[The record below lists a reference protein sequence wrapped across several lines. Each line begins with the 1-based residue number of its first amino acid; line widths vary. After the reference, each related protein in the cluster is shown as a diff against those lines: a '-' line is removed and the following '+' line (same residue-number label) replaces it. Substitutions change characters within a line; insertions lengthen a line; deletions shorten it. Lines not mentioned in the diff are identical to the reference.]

1 MPVPMTADR
10 RRLPS
15 RLSLLTCC
23 TALVALAPISTLAQE
38 VTVLA
43 PIIVD
48 GSDDDSSTV
57 VAQGLS
63 FGGKVGTDLLDT
75 AGSISV
81 ITQKELRD
89 RGVQSTEQALQYT
102 AGVVT
107 DFYGS
112 DDRWDYFK
120 IRGFNATTY
129 RDGLRVGG
137 SGQSANNLREDVFAY
152 ERVEVLKG
160 ADTTL
165 FGVSD
170 PGGMVNYVTKTPKTE
185 RFGEAYATV
194 GSFSH
199 KEAGV
204 DFGDNLT
211 PDSTLSYRVTAR
223 VQDADAEEDYS
234 RDDGKLLMGGLSWR
248 PSDATTVSVVADYL
262 KSDGSTSAGLPFN
275 TDLDRETFLGEPDFN
290 YVGNERTSLSVMVDH
305 DFGGGLTFS
314 GNARYDDTASD
325 FGMIFLSATPEEGT
339 VIGRSFFSGDTRG
352 HTFNADAR
360 LTYQTD
366 LGSAHSTTTL
376 GAQYVDTGYTAQG
389 YYIATDAIDW
399 TNPNYTGGLNE
410 STLPFYNDARRSE
423 ETRAIYIQQQF
434 DIADRFIISLG
445 LRHDWTDIR
454 QRVKT
459 PTYLDDPEDPTDPND
474 VYARGPDGDFLINT
488 ARSEGD
494 FSETTARVGLTYK
507 ITPELSAYATYAES
521 AVPASTLTLDP
532 ETGKQYEIGVKYQ
545 PEAMRALFSAALF
558 DLTKENITRTDASTG
573 LQYLTG
579 EIRSRGLELEAR
591 AEVMDGLELIAAYT
605 YIDTEVQD
613 ELSGLQG
620 NELEK
625 VPNHLASLWS
635 NYTLAGDGTR
645 GDMTFGLGARYT
657 GTYFNTAANTG
668 GKSEAAVIYDAA
680 VSYEVTPD
688 TALSLN
694 VKNLFDEQ
702 HDTGGSAV
710 YYNPG
715 REISATIRRTW

>member
-1 MPVPMTADR
+1 MPVPMTAR
-10 RRLPS
+10 RSLPS

-23 TALVALAPISTLAQE
+23 TALVALAPIGALAQQASEE

-43 PIIVD
+43 PIVVD
-48 GSDDDSSTV
+48 GVQDDSSTV
-57 VAQGLS
+57 VAEGLS
-63 FGGKVGTDLLDT
+63 FGGKIGTDILDT

-81 ITQKELRD
+81 IMQKELQD

-112 DDRWDYFK
+112 DNRWDYFK

-211 PDSTLSYRVTAR
+211 PDSTLSYRITAK
-223 VQDADAEEDYS
+223 VQDADGEEDYS
-234 RDDGKLLMGGLSWR
+234 RDDRKLLMGGISWR

-290 YVGNERTSLSVMVDH
+290 YVGNERKSISLMVDH

-314 GNARYDDTASD
+314 GNARYDDADSD
-325 FGMIFLSATPEEGT
+325 FGMIFLGGTPAEGT
-339 VIGRSFFSGDTRG
+339 IIDRSFFADETNG
-352 HTFNADAR
+352 HSFNSDAR
-360 LTYQTD
+360 LTYATAF
-366 LGSAHSTTTL
+366 GSTQSTTSV
-376 GAQYVDTGYTAQG
+376 GAQYIERAYNSKGWYVA
-389 YYIATDAIDW
+389 AAPIDW
-399 TNPNYTGGLNE
+399 EDPVYSGGLDLSE
-410 STLPFYNDARRSE
+410 SAPYQDVGRSE
-423 ETRAIYIQQQF
+423 KTKALYVQQQF
-434 DIADRFIISLG
+434 DIADRFIVALG
-445 LRHDWTDIR
+445 LRHDWTDID
-454 QRVKT
+454 QNDRVANT
-459 PTYLDDPEDPTDPND
+459 VTQND
-474 VYARGPDGDFLINT
+474 L
-488 ARSEGD
+488 
-494 FSETTARVGLTYK
+494 SETTARVGLTYK

-545 PEAMRALFSAALF
+545 PDAMRALFSAAIF
-558 DLTKENITRTDASTG
+558 DLTKENITRTDVSTG
-573 LQYLTG
+573 MQYLTG

-591 AEVMDGLELIAAYT
+591 AEVMDGLDLIAAYT
-605 YIDTEVQD
+605 YIDTEVKD

-620 NELEK
+620 NEMEK
-625 VPNHLASLWS
+625 VPNHLASLWT
-635 NYTLAGDGTR
+635 NYTLPGNGQR
-645 GDMTFGLGARYT
+645 NDMTFGFGARYT
-657 GTYFNTAANTG
+657 GTYFNTADNAG

-680 VSYEVTPD
+680 FSYDVAPD